1 MKHVQANKC
10 GIQNYKCRGLQDK
23 IHKLISYV
31 STDNYNYDYN
41 LNVLRPLDKADNF
54 NNIPRLFQGLI
65 LKTQYNNLGKLSKDR
80 VGICDRSFNTNAQ
93 NGLLDY
99 FQSILQLSESIFDQY
114 QTTIDTYKTQ
124 VSDVMQKPGVLPATI
139 KVTQFAPVPSIV
151 IPTYTYNITPKNYD
165 NSINNIKN
173 ELINIRN
180 QIDNIQIPQYHY
192 SDSWIKNQFIVVN
205 QKIDKIKIPDYHY
218 SDSWIRTQFTNVNT
232 RIDNIQIPQYHY
244 SDSWIKIQLD
254 AINTRIDNIQI
265 PDLSIV
271 DTIALN
277 IGQSPCDGF
286 KIQALLQNN
295 DVYLKSA
302 TKDSCSFT
310 IDIASGGIADYMQYK
325 LTCPS
330 KPGLYTG
337 SINKDE
343 TISITVYINFQKY
356 VYDEEKKKQ
365 RYRFKDYSINT
376 PSSQY
381 YVQLGKVSV
390 TRKNGLLKQNVRYSY
405 SLSVAQNQCSPLYLF
420 DYDYQIQ
427 IPQYHYSDSWIK
439 INFKNI
445 SDSLSALW
453 KAIGKINSD
462 SWLIKKLNAISDSL
476 KFQYN
481 TIMSYET
488 YIRQVPDIKAM
499 AQAIAQASKSPCQ
512 GFKIT
517 AVFSNN
523 NNVLY
528 TNGSS
533 QALNI
538 KVAAGQIYHGTYV
551 TSCKEASFSS
561 VNVGLSQAHTNIYVV
576 LKLDQNGRYQYYTHL
591 SGKSVPAPREGFRYV
606 CLGNITAS
614 GKKTMDKKGNINF
627 SNNAYQYVFTSRVT
641 QTQCS
646 PIMINDT
653 VAELGWK
660 TRDKNTVYTH
670 SNETKNNGW
679 LPAKDC

>member
-244 SDSWIKIQLD
+244 SDSWIYQ
-254 AINTRIDNIQI
+254 RFQ
-265 PDLSIV
+265 
-271 DTIALN
+271 ALPKY
-277 IGQSPCDGF
+277 SDS
-286 KIQALLQNN
+286 IQALWTAVNTPRSLTDLQ
-295 DVYLKSA
+295 DV
-302 TKDSCSFT
+302 SCSAAKDKELLIYNLET
-310 IDIASGGIADYMQYK
+310 QKWKNSKLQLQDLSNVSRALRETGSVLVYNQQTALWQAKPYINSLYK
-325 LTCPS
+325 LDQIIINTADL
-330 KPGLYTG
+330 KDGYILY
-337 SINKDE
+337 
-343 TISITVYINFQKY
+343 
-356 VYDEEKKKQ
+356 YDE
-365 RYRFKDYSINT
+365 DSIAWRAKA
-376 PSSQY
+376 PSY
-381 YVQLGKVSV
+381 
-390 TRKNGLLKQNVRYSY
+390 QNVRLIQLIDYN
-405 SLSVAQNQCSPLYLF
+405 NQVQAKQK
-420 DYDYQIQ
+420 DTIIYD
-427 IPQYHYSDSWIK
+427 SETG
-439 INFKNI
+439 
-445 SDSLSALW
+445 LW
-453 KAIGKINSD
+453 YPGKINIRVQDLQNLTLNTPVAGQVFTYTGQQTWGLTSITQVTDSSLLDLRDVTGTPQEGAILKYNQQQQVWKVTPVSKEDTSLDTIILTVPTLIYINTSLYLQVQLKINNVYKTIICTLPVKAVNKANVKICVGTASDNAQQVLGDTTDYNWQALPQSGLNPDYRGYKIAVQIPALYLDKQYELRYRWLQYSEPSQIVGRTWQTILFPSVVVTQQQAVTNTNIVLSD
-462 SWLIKKLNAISDSL
+462 SSSAWD
-476 KFQYN
+476 
-481 TIMSYET
+481 
-488 YIRQVPDIKAM
+488 DIY
-499 AQAIAQASKSPCQ
+499 AIARRM
-512 GFKIT
+512 
-517 AVFSNN
+517 
-523 NNVLY
+523 
-528 TNGSS
+528 
-533 QALNI
+533 ALI
-538 KVAAGQIYHGTYV
+538 FG
-551 TSCKEASFSS
+551 
-561 VNVGLSQAHTNIYVV
+561 
-576 LKLDQNGRYQYYTHL
+576 
-591 SGKSVPAPREGFRYV
+591 
-606 CLGNITAS
+606 
-614 GKKTMDKKGNINF
+614 
-627 SNNAYQYVFTSRVT
+627 
-641 QTQCS
+641 
-646 PIMINDT
+646 
-653 VAELGWK
+653 
-660 TRDKNTVYTH
+660 
-670 SNETKNNGW
+670 
-679 LPAKDC
+679 

>member
-124 VSDVMQKPGVLPATI
+124 VSAIMQKPGVLPATI

-192 SDSWIKNQFIVVN
+192 SDSWIK
-205 QKIDKIKIPDYHY
+205 
-218 SDSWIRTQFTNVNT
+218 
-232 RIDNIQIPQYHY
+232 
-244 SDSWIKIQLD
+244 IQLD

-271 DTIALN
+271 DTIAIN

-653 VAELGWK
+653 VAELGWN